1 LLLLLSKFDFLGKKM
16 NIARLR
22 LPIETITGREKIM
35 NTGRLRL
42 LIETITGRLRLL
54 IETITGRLR
63 LLREMI
69 TEQDITAHI
78 DQKSDSY

>member
-1 LLLLLSKFDFLGKKM
+1 
-16 NIARLR
+16 
-22 LPIETITGREKIM
+22 M

-69 TEQDITAHI
+69 TGKDIIAHI
-78 DQKSDSY
+78 DQKVTVTKHI